1 MPSAPGSMR
10 LCSAGCEHP
19 AKTEQEPKQR
29 IFLKKMPSVWESLKE
44 RGVDVARL
52 GAEWSQLT
60 KTLSFGNRTSP
71 VVLTNY
77 LDVSAQLGPL
87 APTTCP
93 LLFLLGLRL
102 SLPFLS
108 TSQNSHFTAGK
119 PEAQR
124 AGRSPEAGSEIHSLY
139 DSSESSSYVEN
150 GTEFTIHYG
159 SGKVKGFLSQDLVT
173 VGGITVTQTFGE
185 VTELPLIPFM
195 LAKFDGVLG
204 MGFPAQAIEGVT
216 PVFDHILSQRVLKE
230 DVFSVYYSRNSH
242 LLGGEIVLGGSDPQY
257 YQENF
262 HYVSVSKTGSWQI
275 RMKGVSVRSTTL
287 LCEEGCM
294 VVVDTGASYISGP
307 TSSLRLLMETLGAKE
322 LSTDEY
328 VVNCNQVP
336 TLPDISFHL
345 GGRAY
350 TLTSADYV
358 LQDPYNSDDLC
369 TLALHGL
376 DVPPPTGPVWVLG
389 ASFIR
394 KFYTEFDRR
403 NNRIGFALAR

>member
-1 MPSAPGSMR
+1 GQSSKMPLWGLLLALWG
-10 LCSAGCEHP
+10 CSTFSLP
-19 AKTEQEPKQR
+19 ADTAAFRR
-29 IFLKKMPSVWESLKE
+29 IFLKKMPSVRESLKE
-44 RGVDVARL
+44 RGVDMAQL

-77 LDVSAQLGPL
+77 LDTQYYGEIGIGTPPQTFKVIFDTGSANLWVPSTKCSPL
-87 APTTCP
+87 Y
-93 LLFLLGLRL
+93 
-102 SLPFLS
+102 
-108 TSQNSHFTAGK
+108 TAC
-119 PEAQR
+119 
-124 AGRSPEAGSEIHSLY
+124 EIHSLY
-139 DSSESSSYVEN
+139 DSLESSSYVEN
-150 GTEFTIHYG
+150 GTEFTIYYG
-159 SGKVKGFLSQDLVT
+159 SGNVKGFLSQDLVT

-185 VTELPLIPFM
+185 VTELPLRPFM

-204 MGFPAQAIEGVT
+204 MGFPAQAVGGVT
-216 PVFDHILSQRVLKE
+216 PVFDHILAQRVLTE

-262 HYVSVSKTGSWQI
+262 HYVSISKPGSWQI

-307 TSSLRLLMETLGAKE
+307 TSSLRLLMEALGAKE
-322 LSTDEY
+322 LSIDEY
-328 VVNCNQVP
+328 VVNCNQMP

-345 GGRAY
+345 GGKAY

-358 LQDPYNSDDLC
+358 LQDPYNNDDLC
-369 TLALHGL
+369 TLALHGM
-376 DVPPPTGPVWVLG
+376 DIPPPTGPVWVLG
-389 ASFIR
+389 ATFIR